1 MKKLLII
8 IACIASLGLAACAS
22 HIVHKID
29 VQQGNV
35 ITQAQ
40 VNQLEPGMTRNQ
52 VRFIMGSPM
61 IADVF
66 HQNRW
71 DYIYMFEPGYG
82 ETKENRVTLFFDA
95 DKLTR
100 IEGTLRPGDPVPED
114 EIRTRQVNLVVP
126 PEERVE
132 QGVLN
137 KLWHW
142 LTFRKADEAD
152 YTTGTQ

>member
-1 MKKLLII
+1 MKKLLIVI
-8 IACIASLGLAACAS
+8 TCIASLGLAACS
-22 HIVHKID
+22 
-29 VQQGNV
+29 
-35 ITQAQ
+35 TQAQ

-66 HQNRW
+66 HQDRW
-71 DYIYMFEPGYG
+71 DYIYLFEPGYG
-82 ETKENRVTLFFDA
+82 ETRRNRVTVFFD
-95 DKLTR
+95 DDSLTR
-100 IEGTLRPGDPVPED
+100 IEGTLRPGDPVPES
-114 EIRTRQVNLVVP
+114 EIRARQVNLVVP

-152 YTTGTQ
+152 YSTGTR